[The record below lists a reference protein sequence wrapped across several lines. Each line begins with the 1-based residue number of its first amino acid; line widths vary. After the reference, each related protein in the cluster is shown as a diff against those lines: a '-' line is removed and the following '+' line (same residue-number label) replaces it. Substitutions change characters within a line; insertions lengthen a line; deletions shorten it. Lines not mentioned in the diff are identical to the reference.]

1 MNSIVNLNSKVM
13 KANNKAR
20 NIWDIMY
27 EHYKDQYTRKQIDE
41 MTFAELGELID
52 GLEK

>member
-1 MNSIVNLNSKVM
+1 M
-13 KANNKAR
+13 KANEKPR

-27 EHYKDQYTRKQIDE
+27 EHYKDQYTREQINE
-41 MTFAELGELID
+41 MTFAELSELIG